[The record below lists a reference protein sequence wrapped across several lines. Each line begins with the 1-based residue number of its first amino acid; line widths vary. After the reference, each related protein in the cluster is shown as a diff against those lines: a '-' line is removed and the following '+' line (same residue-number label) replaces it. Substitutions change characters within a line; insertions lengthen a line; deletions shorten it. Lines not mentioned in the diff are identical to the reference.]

1 MGALSAR
8 ILPHGWR
15 DFGRQLAIWLG
26 FLATYQ
32 LARGIADRGTDWDAI
47 SNARVIMD
55 LERSLHLFVERDIQ
69 WVVLSIGGP
78 LVDVLNWTYW
88 LAQFAV
94 LGVALLW
101 IYLFRNDAFAR
112 VRNWVLTA
120 NMLGLVGYAL
130 VPTAPPRIFT
140 DEGFVDSLGSAAA
153 LNLGSAL
160 FELAANPYAAMPSL
174 HAADALIVG
183 FALAT
188 LVRSPVLKL
197 VWTLWP
203 TWVWFTVMATGNHFW
218 LDVAAGVGVALLAGA
233 MLKVA
238 EGRRAEV
245 GPAVASTP
253 RW

>member
-112 VRNWVLTA
+112 V
-120 NMLGLVGYAL
+120 
-130 VPTAPPRIFT
+130 
-140 DEGFVDSLGSAAA
+140 
-153 LNLGSAL
+153 
-160 FELAANPYAAMPSL
+160 
-174 HAADALIVG
+174 
-183 FALAT
+183 
-188 LVRSPVLKL
+188 
-197 VWTLWP
+197 
-203 TWVWFTVMATGNHFW
+203 
-218 LDVAAGVGVALLAGA
+218 
-233 MLKVA
+233 
-238 EGRRAEV
+238 
-245 GPAVASTP
+245 
-253 RW
+253 